1 MTRFNL
7 DDPFSDDFDYSYD
20 IGNTRSTEI
29 LKSINQFVS
38 EIDSDE
44 DNYGPK
50 TTVERLIDLQRKSY
64 LETPQ
69 YNMYELIKILDKR
82 RFGYPRPG
90 DTFTFIYKAKT
101 PNLVYDMH
109 PVSTIISL
117 DKNKFVGFNHHLG
130 MVRQYSGNKG
140 RVLSN
145 FYKIDSDELDI
156 VLSINTALLL
166 RT

>member
-1 MTRFNL
+1 MTRFSL
-7 DDPFSDDFDYSYD
+7 DDPWSEDFDYSYD

-29 LKSINQFVS
+29 LKSINQFIGEV
-38 EIDSDE
+38 DSDS

-50 TTVERLIDLQRKSY
+50 TIMEKLIDLQGRSY

-69 YNMYELIKILDKR
+69 KNMYELIKILDKKK
-82 RFGYPRPG
+82 FGYPRQG
-90 DTFTFIYKAKT
+90 DTFTFIYKART
-101 PNLVYDMH
+101 PNLIYDLH

-130 MVRQYSGNKG
+130 MVRQYSGNMG

-156 VLSINTALLL
+156 VLSIKTALLL
-166 RT
+166 KT